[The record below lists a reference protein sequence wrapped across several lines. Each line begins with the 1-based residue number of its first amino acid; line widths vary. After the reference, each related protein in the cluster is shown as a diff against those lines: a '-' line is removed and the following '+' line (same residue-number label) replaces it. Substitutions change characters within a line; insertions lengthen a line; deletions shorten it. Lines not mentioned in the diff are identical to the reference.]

1 MVHPAVRKG
10 RDQTTHPFRI
20 AQPGSARHSRDAP
33 LGGLQRI
40 VRSPRSSRCRR
51 QTGSY
56 CWVPSG
62 PQSLLLI
69 TTCGLAVG
77 RVSGWARH
85 RCSTFQ
91 GCAWLGGLGS
101 LAEPHTMACVR
112 WSGGSGFV
120 PGLGVMVSVVLDLPA
135 CPPACRPA
143 CGWVSRYAP
152 PAPHPPHAPD
162 SPTARSAPAPPAPHP
177 RSPAPPGPPP
187 QPGPALRRVRIRPW
201 SAMCVDGRCG
211 GGRRRRHILRSVLQD
226 HKIIELSAS
235 AGDQKVNT
243 GGIT

>member
-1 MVHPAVRKG
+1 MQATDG
-10 RDQTTHPFRI
+10 Q
-20 AQPGSARHSRDAP
+20 
-33 LGGLQRI
+33 
-40 VRSPRSSRCRR
+40 
-51 QTGSY
+51 
-56 CWVPSG
+56 
-62 PQSLLLI
+62 LLLGSVRPSI
-69 TTCGLAVG
+69 PFVDHHLRVGCRPGLGVG
-77 RVSGWARH
+77 QASLQHVPRLRL
-85 RCSTFQ
+85 
-91 GCAWLGGLGS
+91 LGGLGS

-162 SPTARSAPAPPAPHP
+162 SPTARAAPAPPAPHP

-187 QPGPALRRVRIRPW
+187 QPGPALRRVRILPW

-226 HKIIELSAS
+226 HKIIALSAS

-243 GGIT
+243 GGTT